1 LLTITDVSISINLT
15 IGNAQDA
22 SSGAGVCVGTS
33 KGTNTISVANIFLST
48 NVVSGNGSLFV
59 SIVGFVHSDV
69 SASHIVLTVSNY
81 TSEEEIMSFFDQEI
95 TVPIHL
101 VQNVFS
107 NYSYNVI
114 GLLTLEEEFVAFT
127 TEDV

>member
-15 IGNAQDA
+15 IGTAQDA

-33 KGTNTISVANIFLST
+33 KGTNTISLANIFLST

-95 TVPIHL
+95 TVPINL
-101 VQNVFS
+101 V
-107 NYSYNVI
+107 
-114 GLLTLEEEFVAFT
+114 
-127 TEDV
+127 